1 LTPLAQVL
9 RHCSHAADW
18 LQMLQVQSEHATS
31 RTQEL
36 TRRQGMDGVIVFID
50 SCEVNEVKCDWKQI
64 FKPAPMAPVVS
75 NILHTTNQLN
85 PLARM
90 HAQQL
95 VEELQHNPSL
105 IRSACSLMLRLSMP
119 VAAVLEEWRT
129 HPDRHSDPLGV
140 PCTAC
145 RTAHAA
151 ACHRRPQ
158 AQCRPWCT
166 RPSTPPP
173 CPPCSRC

>member
-1 LTPLAQVL
+1 MLQLQPLFPSVLTPPPQVL

-18 LQMLQVQSEHATS
+18 LQMLQVQSEHTTS
-31 RTQEL
+31 RAQEL
-36 TRRQGMDGVIVFID
+36 TPRQGMDGVIVFID

-75 NILHTTNQLN
+75 NILHMTNQLN

-105 IRSACSLMLRLSMP
+105 IRSACSLMLRLNMP
-119 VAAVLEEWRT
+119 VAAVLDEWRA
-129 HPDRHSDPLGV
+129 HPARHSDPLGV
-140 PCTAC
+140 PRAAPHAC
-145 RTAHAA
+145 
-151 ACHRRPQ
+151 
-158 AQCRPWCT
+158 
-166 RPSTPPP
+166 SGV
-173 CPPCSRC
+173 